1 MRLGIRWAMF
11 TKLLDEIRDK
21 KGLTD
26 ADIADALGLT
36 QSTINRIRQGKQMPM
51 YDTGVKIIEY
61 HNKLKGKRK

>member
-1 MRLGIRWAMF
+1 MRSCIVVAMF
-11 TKLLDEIRDK
+11 TKLLEEIKSK

-26 ADIADALGLT
+26 AEIAEALNLT